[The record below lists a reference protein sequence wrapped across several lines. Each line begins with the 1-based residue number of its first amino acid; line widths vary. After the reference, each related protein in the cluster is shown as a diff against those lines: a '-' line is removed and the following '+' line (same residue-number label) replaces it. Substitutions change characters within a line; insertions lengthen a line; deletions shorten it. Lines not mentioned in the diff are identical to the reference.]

1 MNYLPFNLFK
11 CLSLLR
17 ASFKIILLPGHVVQ
31 RTYSLAVIWDVHTPK
46 THNTQ
51 EDQCFHFAVWWR
63 HSCYFVDDIHWDMTA
78 PILPFYSQ
86 KLDLLRRSLDFTS
99 LNGETG
105 FQKDLNYFVPFLK
118 NLLRCVTPYNDVVD
132 VLQMFWSFTFFQCRL
147 D

>member
-11 CLSLLR
+11 CLLLLR
-17 ASFKIILLPGHVVQ
+17 TPFKIILLPVPVVK
-31 RTYSLAVIWDVHTPK
+31 RTYNLAVIWDVHPPK

-51 EDQCFHFAVWWR
+51 EGLCFLFAGWWS
-63 HSCYFVDDIHWDMTA
+63 HSCYFVDDIHLDLMA

-86 KLDLLRRSLDFTS
+86 KLDLLCRSLDFTS

-105 FQKDLNYFVPFLK
+105 FQKDLNYFLPFLK
-118 NLLRCVTPYNDVVD
+118 NFLRGVTPYNDVVD
-132 VLQMFWSFTFFQCRL
+132 VLQMFWSSTLLQCSL

>member
-1 MNYLPFNLFK
+1 MNYLPLNLFK

-17 ASFKIILLPGHVVQ
+17 APFKIILLPGHVVQ
-31 RTYSLAVIWDVHTPK
+31 RTYNLTVIWDMHPPK

-51 EDQCFHFAVWWR
+51 EGRCFLFAGWWR
-63 HSCYFVDDIHWDMTA
+63 HSCYFVDDIHGDLMV
-78 PILPFYSQ
+78 PILPFYPQ

-105 FQKDLNYFVPFLK
+105 FQKDLNYLLPFLK
-118 NLLRCVTPYNDVVD
+118 NFLRCVTPYNDVID
-132 VLQMFWSFTFFQCRL
+132 VLQMFWSFTLFQCSL